1 MFIFMRS
8 DLSYEQINNKFEI
21 LNNRNFANIIVSKSI
36 NYSMCSFPLLYKLIK
51 YLYIIL

>member
-8 DLSYEQINNKFEI
+8 HLSYEQINKKFEI
-21 LNNRNFANIIVSKSI
+21 LNNGNFTIVSKSI
-36 NYSMCSFPLLYKLIK
+36 NHSMCSFPVLYKLIK